1 MVNIRSN
8 YGGGSSGGDPVK
20 WFRGKVTRIEDGIE
34 DALRLAMEDGAEI
47 MRNNIATRGTV
58 NSGKSGRIETGKM
71 IGDVKSRVYPGT
83 DKGNQVGRFGWI
95 DNRED
100 YYGYQEGGFEHVN
113 GGEVEGMYALQ
124 DAAELAFREFQR
136 AKDEALRNA

>member
-1 MVNIRSN
+1 MVNVRSN
-8 YGGGSSGGDPVK
+8 YAGGDPVR
-20 WFRGKVTRIEDGIE
+20 WFRGKVTRIEDGVE
-34 DALRLAMEDGAEI
+34 EALQLAMDDGAQI
-47 MRNNIATRGTV
+47 MRDNIATRGTAK
-58 NSGKSGRIETGKM
+58 SGKAGRIETGKM
-71 IGDVKSRVYPGT
+71 IGDVKARVYPGT
-83 DKGNQVGRFGWI
+83 DRGNQVGRFGWI

-136 AKDEALRNA
+136 AVNEVKRNA

>member
-8 YGGGSSGGDPVK
+8 YGGGDSGGDPVR
-20 WFRGKVTRIEDGIE
+20 WFRGKVTRIEDGVE
-34 DALRLAMEDGAEI
+34 QALQNAMEDGAEI
-47 MRNNIATRGTV
+47 MRNNIATRGTAK
-58 NSGKSGRIETGKM
+58 SGKAGRIETGKM
-71 IGDVKSRVYPGT
+71 SGDVKARVYPGT

-113 GGEVEGMYALQ
+113 GGDVEGMYALQ

-136 AKDEALRNA
+136 AVDEVKRNA

>member
-34 DALRLAMEDGAEI
+34 DALKLAMEDGAEI
-47 MRNNIATRGTV
+47 MRSNIATRGTAK
-58 NSGKSGRIETGKM
+58 SGKAGRIDTGKM

-83 DKGNQVGRFGWI
+83 DKGNRVVRFGWI

>member
-8 YGGGSSGGDPVK
+8 YPEGDPVR
-20 WFRGKVTRIEDGIE
+20 WYRGKVARVEDGLE
-34 DALRLAMEDGAEI
+34 EALQNAMEDGAQI
-47 MRNNIATRGTV
+47 MRDNIATRGTV
-58 NSGKSGRIETGKM
+58 KSGKAGRIDTGQM
-71 IGDVKSRVYPGT
+71 IGDVKARIYPGT
-83 DKGNQVGRFGWI
+83 VKGNQVGRFGWI

-100 YYGYQEGGFEHVN
+100 YYGFQEGGFEHVN

-136 AKDEALRNA
+136 AKSEVIRDA

>member
-8 YGGGSSGGDPVK
+8 YAGGDPVR
-20 WFRGKVTRIEDGIE
+20 WFRGKVTRIEDGVE
-34 DALRLAMEDGAEI
+34 GALQQAMEDGAQI
-47 MRNNIATRGTV
+47 MKDNIATRGTAK
-58 NSGKSGRIETGKM
+58 SGKAGRIETGKM
-71 IGDVKSRVYPGT
+71 IGDVKARVYPGT
-83 DKGNQVGRFGWI
+83 DRGNQVGRFGWI

-136 AKDEALRNA
+136 AVNEVKRNA